1 MSSPRMVSDI
11 KSGQLIAQW
20 NFAAYFC
27 VGGAL
32 LLVLVITGWGAYVD
46 FADVRHAMLQGEV
59 GRLRS
64 QGIHIVAKI
73 QDRMGHAGGSL
84 EKAVHQ
90 DNWPRENW
98 NRWIPGD
105 KSRLYAAIVDD
116 TGRIVMHSTP
126 ALEGLRLGPH
136 WYERVVPEAG
146 EDVVYTTSRNLAAGK
161 RAYDIH
167 VPILN
172 GDREIGEYHSALAAD
187 WFDDELAKTYAAAR
201 VRWGFILGSVLA
213 VVVVASISLHNII
226 RRTLILRE
234 EVEMSRVR
242 QFAELGELAA
252 GIAHEIRNPIN
263 VVRLN
268 MHVLQRLLQSAA
280 EHDGGEAA
288 TVIAES
294 NRAIERMEGL
304 MRVMLGY
311 ARPEK
316 AVDEDINV
324 GGELQATL
332 EFLQTVMTRDRIT
345 VNLRL
350 PPAPLYVR
358 IDRNRFRQIAIHLL
372 NNAREAAGPCGQ
384 VDVEASR
391 CRDRVEI
398 VVADN
403 GRGMPAAQRQRIFDP
418 FHSTR
423 DLGTGLGLSL
433 VKRFVEEAH
442 GTVVCEDNEP
452 SGGRFRI
459 EFPEA
464 AHDGAAH
471 LTAK

>member
-1 MSSPRMVSDI
+1 MFPSRVASDI
-11 KSGQLIAQW
+11 KSGQLIAKW

-32 LLVLVITGWGAYVD
+32 LLVLIITGWGAYVD
-46 FADVRHAMLQGEV
+46 FADVRHAMLQGAL

-64 QGIHIVAKI
+64 QAIHSVAKI

-84 EKAVHQ
+84 EKALHQ
-90 DNWPRENW
+90 DNWPRGIW

-126 ALEGLRLGPH
+126 ALDGLRLGPG
-136 WYERVVPEAG
+136 WYERTVPEAG
-146 EDVVYTTSRNLAAGK
+146 EDVVYTANRNLTAGK
-161 RAYDIH
+161 HAYDIH
-167 VPILN
+167 IPILD
-172 GDREIGEYHSALAAD
+172 GDREIGAYHSGLAAD

-201 VRWGFILGSVLA
+201 VRWGFILGSVFA
-213 VVVVASISLHNII
+213 VVAVAGISLYNII
-226 RRTLILRE
+226 KRTMLLHE
-234 EVEMSRVR
+234 EVELARVR

-268 MHVLQRLLQSAA
+268 LHVLQRLTQSTA
-280 EHDGGEAA
+280 EHGGESA
-288 TVIAES
+288 TVIAET
-294 NRAIERMEGL
+294 NREIERVEGL

-316 AVDEDINV
+316 AVDEDINA

-332 EFLQTVMTRDRIT
+332 DFLRTVIARDRIT
-345 VNLRL
+345 VNLHL
-350 PPAPLYVR
+350 PATPLYVR
-358 IDRNRFRQIAIHLL
+358 IDRNRFRQIAINLL

-384 VDVEASR
+384 IDVEVSR
-391 CRDRVEI
+391 RRDQVEI

-403 GRGMPAAQRQRIFDP
+403 GRGLPAAERQRIFDP
-418 FHSTR
+418 LHSTR
-423 DLGTGLGLSL
+423 NLGTGLGLSL

-442 GTVVCEDNEP
+442 GTVLCEDNEP

-459 EFPEA
+459 GFAEVA
-464 AHDGAAH
+464 RDGGQ
-471 LTAK
+471 